1 MQSKVK
7 GGLSIQ
13 PSFASGHQIMQPT
26 RQLKKKSETFLG
38 PTSILVA
45 VLALTVSLAWLS
57 AWAGQP
63 LSQGQ
68 VLHLDARGLDI
79 LLLSD
84 PNLLLV
90 DVSTPDELA
99 GPLGKIPQSRNVTMQ
114 ELKRNPEQFPRDKTL
129 VLICRSGHRSLE
141 AAGLLADHGYV
152 VYSVDGGMLAW
163 RKLHPQKT
171 LPAEGTPPKEPPAP
185 SQTPEMRKPSPR
197 EDGDGRPPE
206 KNFFENNMGC

>member
-1 MQSKVK
+1 MQPQAK
-7 GGLSIQ
+7 GTLSIR
-13 PSFASGHQIMQPT
+13 PPFAPGHLIMQPT

-45 VLALTVSLAWLS
+45 VLALTVFLAWLP
-57 AWAGQP
+57 ARAGQP
-63 LSQGQ
+63 LFQGK

-90 DVSTPDELA
+90 DVRTPEELV
-99 GPLGKIPQSRNVTMQ
+99 GPLSKIPQSRNVTMQ

-129 VLICRSGHRSLE
+129 VLICRSGNRSLE

-152 VYSVDGGMLAW
+152 VYSVDEGMLAW
-163 RKLHPQKT
+163 RKLHPQQA
-171 LPAEGTPPKEPPAP
+171 LPVEGTPSKEPPAP
-185 SQTPEMRKPSPR
+185 GPTPDMKKPSPR
-197 EDGDGRPPE
+197 EDEDRHPPE
-206 KNFFENNMGC
+206 KNFFDNKMGC